1 MRVELLGL
9 GEITVL
15 EATAVEPG
23 ACLFCGERFSAVG
36 THVCA
41 KCGAPQPVSPSDNHF
56 SLFGVKPGFH
66 QNLPELETKFYAI
79 SRALHPDRFA
89 AGRDKKWKVI
99 SVERMSAVN
108 RAYQTLTK
116 ADELRAYLLQMKGI
130 ATPNA
135 AAIPAELAEEWFELQ
150 DSVMEEPDAAEE
162 KLTSFETRLKERA
175 GELAARIGAHERAFD
190 AGTDDTQDTLKKI
203 EKLVLDGQY
212 LKSMDRD
219 LQKLKSRLG
228 L

>member
-1 MRVELLGL
+1 M
-9 GEITVL
+9 L
-15 EATAVEPG
+15 ETTAVKPG

-41 KCGAPQPVSPSDNHF
+41 KCGAPQPVSPGENHF
-56 SLFGVKPGFH
+56 SLFGVKPGFN

-89 AGRDKKWKVI
+89 AGADKKWKVI

-116 ADELRAYLLQMKGI
+116 ADRLREYLLELEGI
-130 ATPNA
+130 ATPKA
-135 AAIPAELAEEWFELQ
+135 AAIPADLAEEWFELQ
-150 DSVMEEPDAAEE
+150 DTVMEEPDAAEE
-162 KLTSFETRLKERA
+162 KLAEFETRLKKRA
-175 GELAARIGAHERAFD
+175 ADLDTRIAEHERAYD
-190 AGTDDTQDTLKKI
+190 AGSSDSQETLRKI
-203 EKLVLDGQY
+203 EKLVMDGQY